1 MPTDERSTKSAERC
15 DLHPG
20 SLSVARC
27 DSCGRPLCLI
37 CATPVRGRVLGAECL
52 TAALGPD
59 AVPEEAILVKGPS
72 SPFGALTGAAFGLA
86 VIATILPWSRF
97 GMGSEV
103 FGAWGRTIRW
113 SILAGG
119 AAVVGLA
126 LWLALRTL
134 RPAPKPWM
142 RAALGLLGGVVA
154 AAALLA
160 ILHPPPFTR
169 AWVGAWVAMAAG
181 ALACA
186 TAFARRWVGSAPQNP
201 A

>member
-1 MPTDERSTKSAERC
+1 
-15 DLHPG
+15 
-20 SLSVARC
+20 
-27 DSCGRPLCLI
+27 LI

-52 TAALGPD
+52 TAALGTD

-134 RPAPKPWM
+134 RPTPKPWM

-186 TAFARRWVGSAPQNP
+186 TAFARRWVGSGAQNP

>member
-1 MPTDERSTKSAERC
+1 
-15 DLHPG
+15 
-20 SLSVARC
+20 VARC
-27 DSCGRPLCLI
+27 DSCGRPLCLT
-37 CATPVRGRVLGAECL
+37 CATPVRGRVLGTECL
-52 TAALGPD
+52 SVALGPD
-59 AVPEEAILVKGPS
+59 AVPEEAIRVKGAT

-86 VIATILPWSRF
+86 VLATILPWSRF

-113 SILAGG
+113 SILSGS
-119 AAVVGLA
+119 AAAVGLA
-126 LWLALRTL
+126 LWLVLRTL
-134 RPAPKPWM
+134 RPGPKPWM
-142 RAALGLLGGVVA
+142 RVALGLLGGVA
-154 AAALLA
+154 AGDALLA

-186 TAFARRWVGSAPQNP
+186 TAFARRWVGSGPQNP